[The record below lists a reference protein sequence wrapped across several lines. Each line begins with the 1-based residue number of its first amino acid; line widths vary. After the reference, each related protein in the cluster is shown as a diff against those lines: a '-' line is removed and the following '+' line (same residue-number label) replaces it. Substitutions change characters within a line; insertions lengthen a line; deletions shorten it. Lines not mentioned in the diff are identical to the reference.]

1 MNQLDH
7 THSALATSWL
17 VGANEKGCD
26 FPIQNLPFAVFRRA
40 DSQEVLRGGVA
51 IGDQVIDLAQV
62 AQSGC
67 LNGLAHT
74 AAAACAQPA
83 LNNFFAMGPAAWKA
97 LRHGLFALLEKDGE
111 SAKADALRACL
122 IAQRTVEFTVPARI
136 GDYTDF
142 YTSIDH
148 ARNIGKMMRPD
159 DPITSNFQ
167 WIPIAYHGRVSSIGV
182 SGQRFKRP
190 MGQAMPPGGSAPV
203 YGPCARLDYE
213 LELGIYIGQG
223 NAQGAPIALDHA
235 EQHIFGMCLL
245 NDWSA
250 RDIQFWE
257 MAPLGPFLGKNF
269 CTTISPWIVTMDALA
284 PYRQAWSRPANEPQ
298 PLAYLESAS
307 NRAQGAIDISLEVLL
322 STSKLRTQ
330 CLAPSRLS
338 GTSFKHQYW
347 SIAQMVTHHTMGGC
361 NLQAGDLLGSG
372 TISGPGDGEAGALI
386 ELAYGG
392 SKPVTLSNGEQRG
405 FLHDGDAVVLRGW
418 CEKPGFARIGFGEN
432 LAEILPATG
441 VQDTGCNKNIF
452 TSKENV

>member
-1 MNQLDH
+1 MTPSGTSLDQ
-7 THSALATSWL
+7 THSEFAKSWVLA
-17 VGANEKGCD
+17 ANASGCD

-40 DSQEVLRGGVA
+40 GSQEAFRGGVA

-62 AQSGC
+62 AIAAC
-67 LNGLAHT
+67 LDGLAQT
-74 AAAACAQPA
+74 AATACAQPV
-83 LNNFFAMGPAAWKA
+83 LNDFFAMGPAAWKA
-97 LRHGLFALLEKDGE
+97 LRHGLFELLEKAFYG
-111 SAKADALRACL
+111 AKVDALRACL
-122 IAQRTVEFTVPARI
+122 IPQSDVEFSVPTRI

-190 MGQAMPPGGSAPV
+190 MGQAMPSGAKAPV
-203 YGPCARLDYE
+203 YGPCSRLDYE

-223 NAQGAPIALDHA
+223 NAQGSPIPLEKA

-284 PYRQAWSRPANEPQ
+284 PYRQPWRRPANEPQ
-298 PLAYLESAS
+298 PLAYLASAG
-307 NRAQGAIDISLEVLL
+307 NRAQGALDIALEVLL
-322 STSKLRTQ
+322 ESDQLRAAGQ
-330 CLAPSRLS
+330 APSRLS

-347 SIAQMVTHHTMGGC
+347 SVAQMVTHHTMGGC
-361 NLQAGDLLGSG
+361 NLQPGDLLGSG
-372 TISGPGDGEAGALI
+372 TIFGPGEGEAGALI

-392 SKPVTLSNGEQRG
+392 TRPVTLSNGEQRG

-418 CEKPGFARIGFGEN
+418 CDKPGFARIGFGESKGT
-432 LAEILPATG
+432 ILPAIG
-441 VQDTGCNKNIF
+441 SC
-452 TSKENV
+452 